1 MADPEKK
8 HNVSVETVV
17 PEDAIADD
25 AVESG
30 DDHGQRAGRIKA
42 STLRAITGIAVF
54 VLVGIGLAFNIGTG
68 TISSFGW
75 DYISTICPVGA
86 LESIFGAWAFVPRA
100 IIVLVIVLLLGIVVG
115 KAFCAW
121 ACPVPHVENI
131 FKSKKRKALDAA
143 EQDEA
148 ADRSIE
154 RWRKKEKITRKPV
167 PLDSRH
173 AVLGGTLLTTAIF
186 GFPVFCVVCP
196 VGLSIATFIL
206 VWRTLQFN
214 EPSWGLLIFPL
225 VIVLEVVVFR
235 KWCGR
240 LCPIGALL
248 SLVSTLN
255 KSFRPTVDHSV
266 CLRDTKDAN
275 CKICDAACPE
285 YIDPFAD
292 KGDRAMTEC
301 IKCRRCVDSCP
312 VSAIKLPFAK
322 KKAEE

>member
-1 MADPEKK
+1 MADAEM
-8 HNVSVETVV
+8 NQALEAEAAAAANGVF
-17 PEDAIADD
+17 EDDLNQD
-25 AVESG
+25 GE
-30 DDHGQRAGRIKA
+30 HPQPKRRMKA
-42 STLRAITGIAVF
+42 STLRAITGVLVF

-75 DYISTICPVGA
+75 DYIATICPVGA

-100 IIVLVIVLLLGIVVG
+100 VIVLVIVLLLGVVVG

-131 FKSKKRKALDAA
+131 FKSKKRKAIEAA
-143 EQDEA
+143 EQSEA
-148 ADRSIE
+148 ADRSIQ
-154 RWRKKEKITRKPV
+154 RWRKKEKIARKPV
-167 PLDSRH
+167 ALDSRH

-186 GFPVFCVVCP
+186 GFPVFCIVCP

-214 EPSWGLLIFPL
+214 EPTWGLLIFPL
-225 VIVLEVVVFR
+225 IIVLEVVVFR

-248 SLVSTLN
+248 SLVGTFN
-255 KSFRPTVDHSV
+255 KRFQPTVDHTT

-322 KKAEE
+322 KKVKE